1 MSQYQDDNEF
11 EDWGPSKSQL
21 KRDAEALQ
29 KMGEEIVSLSHSE
42 LEKIPL
48 DEELAEAVELGR
60 KLKPKKDE
68 SFRRHLQFI
77 GRLMRSRD
85 IEPIAEALSII
96 KNRHSTVNA
105 RLHRLEQLQQ
115 QPLSADDRAAQ
126 VRALAAWL
134 CEQLGTEPARPLVL
148 ADDLPR
154 CRQQV
159 LQAIEDRF
167 YGEIRRMERMVLLE
181 VLDTAWK
188 DHLLAMDHLRS
199 GIGLVGYAQKDVKVE
214 YKREG
219 MRTFESMWDRIGQQ
233 TTDLVLRMRQL
244 DEGFVSS
251 TWAGSQARHD
261 EAAPASQIAR
271 QQQAAMQQGAADRK
285 PEPIRNR
292 DDRVGRNDPCP
303 CGSGKKFKQCCM
315 RKQRDVA

>member
-105 RLHRLEQLQQ
+105 RLHRLEQWRERLITEGD
-115 QPLSADDRAAQ
+115 SALNELMSQFHELDR
-126 VRALAAWL
+126 
-134 CEQLGTEPARPLVL
+134 
-148 ADDLPR
+148 
-154 CRQQV
+154 
-159 LQAIEDRF
+159 
-167 YGEIRRMERMVLLE
+167 
-181 VLDTAWK
+181 
-188 DHLLAMDHLRS
+188 
-199 GIGLVGYAQKDVKVE
+199 QK
-214 YKREG
+214 
-219 MRTFESMWDRIGQQ
+219 
-233 TTDLVLRMRQL
+233 LRQL
-244 DEGFVSS
+244 IRS
-251 TWAGSQARHD
+251 AIR
-261 EAAPASQIAR
+261 
-271 QQQAAMQQGAADRK
+271 QQGAGA
-285 PEPIRNR
+285 EQAA
-292 DDRVGRNDPCP
+292 GRLP
-303 CGSGKKFKQCCM
+303 
-315 RKQRDVA
+315 RDVPVSARRDRRPAVIPETRLPSGRRASIDAFSSPHLPPALRV

>member
-1 MSQYQDDNEF
+1 VQRAQ
-11 EDWGPSKSQL
+11 QL
-21 KRDAEALQ
+21 RDEALQ
-29 KMGEEIVSLSHSE
+29 
-42 LEKIPL
+42 
-48 DEELAEAVELGR
+48 
-60 KLKPKKDE
+60 
-68 SFRRHLQFI
+68 
-77 GRLMRSRD
+77 
-85 IEPIAEALSII
+85 
-96 KNRHSTVNA
+96 
-105 RLHRLEQLQQ
+105 RLERLEHNELTAEQ
-115 QPLSADDRAAQ
+115 RAAQ
-126 VRALAAWL
+126 VRELAAWL
-134 CEQLGTEPARPLVL
+134 SAQLGVDPSRPLTL

-159 LQAIEDRF
+159 LEAIEDRF

-244 DEGFVSS
+244 DEGFVGS

-261 EAAPASQIAR
+261 EAPPASEIAR
-271 QQQAAMQQGAADRK
+271 QQQAAMQQGATDRK
-285 PEPIRNR
+285 LEPIRNR

>member
-96 KNRHSTVNA
+96 KNHELMSQFHELDRQKL
-105 RLHRLEQLQQ
+105 RQLIR
-115 QPLSADDRAAQ
+115 SANKERELNKPPVAYREMYQ
-126 VRALAAWL
+126 YLRG
-134 CEQLGTEPARPLVL
+134 E
-148 ADDLPR
+148 
-154 CRQQV
+154 
-159 LQAIEDRF
+159 IED
-167 YGEIRRMERMVLLE
+167 LL
-181 VLDTAWK
+181 
-188 DHLLAMDHLRS
+188 
-199 GIGLVGYAQKDVKVE
+199 
-214 YKREG
+214 
-219 MRTFESMWDRIGQQ
+219 
-233 TTDLVLRMRQL
+233 
-244 DEGFVSS
+244 
-251 TWAGSQARHD
+251 
-261 EAAPASQIAR
+261 
-271 QQQAAMQQGAADRK
+271 
-285 PEPIRNR
+285 
-292 DDRVGRNDPCP
+292 
-303 CGSGKKFKQCCM
+303 
-315 RKQRDVA
+315 